1 MFVAISGAQGSG
13 KTSLAE
19 ILTEQLLLSGV
30 SAVACSLDD
39 FYLTRARRI
48 ELARTVHPLL
58 ITRGVPGT
66 HDVDLCIH
74 TLDDVTRSP
83 TAMPKFDKGLD
94 DRVERSAW
102 PMAGFAEVVII
113 EGWCLGARPQPA
125 ADLVAPINELERDED
140 ADGRFRAYV
149 NEALGRYQT
158 LVRTLRSARV
168 PAGARLRCRSTLAG
182 RTGTASAAGTSYEC
196 GAAAAL
202 HRALRTADVLDEAGF
217 ARPGGPDDGAR
228 RRSHDRDFR
237 HQING
242 LRTGG
247 SFIFGSGPQPYRA
260 PQPGRTQENRRE
272 EPPRTRRRNADSV
285 DGVRRQL

>member
-1 MFVAISGAQGSG
+1 MTPSARKIWLPLARSLAKDVQAAAVRPMYVAISGAQGSG
-13 KTSLAE
+13 KTTLAE

-39 FYLTRARRI
+39 FYLTRARRL

-66 HDVDLCIH
+66 HDLELCIR

-83 TAMPKFDKGLD
+83 TPMPKFDKGLD

-102 PMAGFAEVVII
+102 PMAGLAEVVII

-140 ADGRFRAYV
+140 ADGGWRTYV

-158 LVRTLRSARV
+158 LFARFDRLVFLQVPDFEAVRRWRAEQELQLPPERRM
-168 PAGARLRCRSTLAG
+168 
-182 RTGTASAAGTSYEC
+182 GTAQLQRFTAHYER
-196 GAAAAL
+196 L
-202 HRALRTADVLDEAGF
+202 TYWMRQDL
-217 ARPGGPDDGAR
+217 
-228 RRSHDRDFR
+228 
-237 HQING
+237 
-242 LRTGG
+242 
-247 SFIFGSGPQPYRA
+247 
-260 PQPGRTQENRRE
+260 PGR
-272 EPPRTRRRNADSV
+272 ADLTVVLGADHTIETSV
-285 DGVRRQL
+285 TKSKY